1 MSNLEVLHSNYALIS
16 ISSTVGTAIT
26 SMVIGAVQ
34 DLTIR
39 YNGDMA
45 QLDQVGS
52 SDICSKMPAKMKSDI
67 TFRYGLVDLELLKA
81 TMDLDASTSRGY
93 VLEKSADGHQSGIFE
108 KFTLT
113 FDSDDTE
120 TATTVSRSVEVPDIR
135 LNSYE
140 LDVSSGEFIIANAE
154 GIGDAPKIS

>member
-16 ISSTVGTAIT
+16 IASTTIG

-45 QLDQVGS
+45 QIDQVGS
-52 SDICSKMPAKMKSDI
+52 SDICSKMPAKMKSEV
-67 TFRYGLVDLELLKA
+67 TFRYGLVDLELLKT
-81 TMDLDASTSRGY
+81 TMDLDTTTSRGY
-93 VLEKSADGHQSGIFE
+93 VLEKTADGHQSGIFE

-113 FDSDDTE
+113 FASDDTE
-120 TATTVSRSVEVPDIR
+120 ATATTTRSVEVPDIR